1 MQKGKTNWWAT
12 LILLFGS
19 LIIIIPLYMALVVSL
34 KNPQQLAKSILALPI
49 TFHFEN
55 YLKAIELTNYFQS
68 LLNSIYVTIPTVL
81 IVLPVN
87 SLVSYAIARNNKK
100 KYFKF
105 LFYYFISA
113 MFIPFPL
120 IMLPI
125 VKEMSW
131 LKLDNLNGLILLYI
145 VYALPLNV
153 FIYVGYLK
161 SLPASIEEAAIIDGA
176 NIWQIFCKIIFPIL
190 KPINATV
197 AILTALKAWN
207 DFLLPL
213 LMISKPSRMTLPL
226 VQHVFQS
233 QFSTDYSLAFASY
246 ILALLPMLFL
256 YIVAQKKIIS
266 GVMRGSVKG

>member
-1 MQKGKTNWWAT
+1 MKEKTNWWAT
-12 LILLFGS
+12 GLLFLGS
-19 LIIIIPLYMALVVSL
+19 FIIIIPLYMALIVSL
-34 KNPQQLAKSILALPI
+34 KNPQQLAESILAVPD
-49 TFHFEN
+49 TFQFRN
-55 YLKAIELTNYFQS
+55 YLEAIKLTNYFQS
-68 LLNSIYVTIPTVL
+68 LKNSAYVTIPTVA
-81 IVLPVN
+81 IVLVVN
-87 SLVSYAIARNNKK
+87 SMVSYAIARNMHK

-105 LFYYFISA
+105 LYFYFISA

-120 IMLPI
+120 IMLPL
-125 VKEMSW
+125 VKEMAMIS
-131 LKLDNLNGLILLYI
+131 LDNLHGLILLYI

-153 FIYVGYLK
+153 FIYVGYIK
-161 SLPASIEEAAIIDGA
+161 TLPKSIEEAAIIDGA
-176 NIWQIFCKIIFPIL
+176 NVWQIFWRIIFPVL

-213 LMISKPSRMTLPL
+213 LMISDRSNMTLPL

-246 ILALLPMLFL
+246 ILALLPMLL
-256 YIVAQKKIIS
+256 VYIIAQKKIIS

>member
-1 MQKGKTNWWAT
+1 MKEKTNWWAT
-12 LILLFGS
+12 GLLLLGS
-19 LIIIIPLYMALVVSL
+19 FIIIIPLYMALIVSL
-34 KNPQQLAKSILALPI
+34 KNPQQLAESILAVPDS
-49 TFHFEN
+49 FQFSN
-55 YLKAIELTNYFQS
+55 YIKAIKMTNYFQS
-68 LLNSIYVTIPTVL
+68 LKNSAYVTFPTVAV
-81 IVLPVN
+81 VLVVN
-87 SLVSYAIARNNKK
+87 SMVSYAVARNMDK

-105 LFYYFISA
+105 LYYYFISA

-125 VKEMSW
+125 VKEMSM
-131 LKLDNLNGLILLYI
+131 LSLDNLNGLVLLYI

-153 FIYVGYLK
+153 FIYVGYIK
-161 SLPASIEEAAIIDGA
+161 SLPRSIEEAAIIDGA
-176 NIWQIFCKIIFPIL
+176 NVWQVFWKIIFPVL

-213 LMISKPSRMTLPL
+213 LLISDRSSMTLPL

-233 QFSTDYSLAFASY
+233 QFSTNYSLAFASY
-246 ILALLPMLFL
+246 ILALLPMLL
-256 YIVAQKKIIS
+256 VYIIAQKKIIS